1 MNSAGSLRSTKS
13 AIRAAGF
20 AAALLLASAS
30 LAAPFEDIVRKAAR
44 DNGFAPAKTTHV
56 STDPALVAAGRILF
70 ESKSL
75 SLNGQIA
82 CQTCHLTEFGSA
94 DGIPNAVAVGGE
106 GKGTARIMT
115 EGGIL
120 PRNTLPFW
128 GRGGQGFNV
137 FFWDGKIDFSAVVP
151 ISQFG
156 DTVPSDDPLVTAVH
170 LPPVE
175 IREMLAE
182 DDLVRANKRED
193 IGSAQTLYRAIAAQ
207 VAERESEA
215 LANIAAAR
223 GKEPGDVEFGDI
235 ALALASFIRAE
246 FRLRPTRFHKF
257 VFSDGDLTDQELRG
271 AQLFYGKG
279 KCANCHSG
287 PYMSDFGF
295 HAIAM
300 PQLGF
305 GKNGFGID
313 YGRFNVT
320 HDPEDLYKFR
330 TPPLLNAEKTAPYG
344 HSGSMATLEE
354 AIVAHFDP
362 LHQFDPAS
370 LTSLD
375 RHEFFKRLAASADS
389 GLLMGYLD
397 DAEVEALVGFLKTL
411 SF

>member
-1 MNSAGSLRSTKS
+1 
-13 AIRAAGF
+13 
-20 AAALLLASAS
+20 
-30 LAAPFEDIVRKAAR
+30 
-44 DNGFAPAKTTHV
+44 
-56 STDPALVAAGRILF
+56 
-70 ESKSL
+70 
-75 SLNGQIA
+75 
-82 CQTCHLTEFGSA
+82 
-94 DGIPNAVAVGGE
+94 
-106 GKGTARIMT
+106 
-115 EGGIL
+115 
-120 PRNTLPFW
+120 
-128 GRGGQGFNV
+128 
-137 FFWDGKIDFSAVVP
+137 
-151 ISQFG
+151 
-156 DTVPSDDPLVTAVH
+156 
-170 LPPVE
+170 
-175 IREMLAE
+175 
-182 DDLVRANKRED
+182 
-193 IGSAQTLYRAIAAQ
+193 
-207 VAERESEA
+207 
-215 LANIAAAR
+215 
-223 GKEPGDVEFGDI
+223 
-235 ALALASFIRAE
+235 
-246 FRLRPTRFHKF
+246 
-257 VFSDGDLTDQELRG
+257 
-271 AQLFYGKG
+271 
-279 KCANCHSG
+279 
-287 PYMSDFGF
+287 MSDFGF